1 MFKIALLFLLFQ
13 YEAGDVQIGE
23 APYTLI
29 KETEYTLGPGDKL
42 EILIKDLGTT
52 YIAVVDLHGE
62 IALKLP
68 LPEMITTSLQNTQ
81 SSTLNISSVFDF
93 KKVVGLTIAQLK
105 DSLQNWYSKY
115 YKGTKFDVRLL
126 KPRRLSIFLCGR
138 INNPGPVRS
147 FSTARLVNILISS
160 GKCSYDADISRI
172 KVFSINGDVY
182 NVNLRKFYMEGDYS
196 QNPLVATIRKIYVP
210 PVQSGV
216 VVVGAVKGYPV
227 NRFATRELQALSG
240 NFILTFEANV
250 LKIEVKDS
258 LKVSEIIT
266 LAGGLKSYS
275 IIEDIYSAKK
285 GKVTLD
291 TYIMPGD
298 TLYIPPFTDKVF
310 VAGEVKNPQ
319 PVPYLPGASISTYI
333 SYCGGFT
340 DRASKKPTVYRANK
354 KLKSPLEIK
363 PGDIIYVEPVTLKWW
378 QDYAQILQI
387 ATTVVVTWLTLR
399 K

>member
-1 MFKIALLFLLFQ
+1 MFKIVLLFLLFQ
-13 YEAGDVQIGE
+13 YESGGIQIGE
-23 APYTLI
+23 APYTFI
-29 KETEYTLGPGDKL
+29 RETEYTLGPGDSL
-42 EILIKDLGTT
+42 EVLIKDLGTS
-52 YIAVVDLHGE
+52 YIAMVDLNGK
-62 IALKLP
+62 IALTLP
-68 LPEMITTSLQNTQ
+68 LPDLTTTSLQSTQ
-81 SSTLNISSVFDF
+81 SSMLGVRSVLDF
-93 KKVVGLTIAQLK
+93 KKAAGLTIAQLK
-105 DSLQNWYSKY
+105 DSLQIWYSKY
-115 YKGTKFDVRLL
+115 YKGKEFDVRLL
-126 KPRRLSIFLCGR
+126 KPRQFDIFLYGR

-147 FSTARLVNILISS
+147 FSTARLVDILISS

-172 KVFSINGDVY
+172 KVFSVSGDVY

-196 QNPLVATIRKIYVP
+196 QNPLVATIRKIFIP

-227 NRFATRELQALSG
+227 ISFATREVQALSG

-258 LKVSEIIT
+258 LKVSEIISQ
-266 LAGGLKSYS
+266 AGGLKSYS

-291 TYIMPGD
+291 TYIMPDD

-333 SYCGGFT
+333 SYCGGYT
-340 DRASKKPTVYRANK
+340 DRASRKPIVYRANK
-354 KLKSPLEIK
+354 KLKNPLEIK
-363 PGDIIYVEPVTLKWW
+363 PGDIIYVEPVILKWW

-387 ATTVVVTWLTLR
+387 ATTLAVTWLTLT

>member
-23 APYTLI
+23 APYTFI
-29 KETEYTLGPGDKL
+29 KETEYTLGPGDSL
-42 EILIKDLGTT
+42 EILIKDLGTS
-52 YIAVVDLHGE
+52 YIAMVDLNGK
-62 IALKLP
+62 IALTLP
-68 LPEMITTSLQNTQ
+68 LPDLSTTILQSTQ
-81 SSTLNISSVFDF
+81 SSMPGIHSVLDF
-93 KKVVGLTIAQLK
+93 KKAAGLTIAQLK
-105 DSLQNWYSKY
+105 DSLQIWYSKY
-115 YKGTKFDVRLL
+115 YKGTEFDVRLL
-126 KPRRLSIFLCGR
+126 KPRRFNIFLYGR

-147 FSTARLVNILISS
+147 FSTARLVDILISS

-172 KVFSINGDVY
+172 KVFSVNGDVY
-182 NVNLRKFYMEGDYS
+182 NINLRKFYMEGDYS
-196 QNPLVATIRKIYVP
+196 QNPLVATMHKVYIPLVK
-210 PVQSGV
+210 SGV

-227 NRFATRELQALSG
+227 ISFATREVQALSG
-240 NFILTFEANV
+240 NFILTFDANV

-258 LKVSEIIT
+258 LKVSEIIN
-266 LAGGLKSYS
+266 LAGGLRSYS

-319 PVPYLPGASISTYI
+319 PVPYLPGAGISTYI

-340 DRASKKPTVYRANK
+340 DRASRKPMVYRANK
-354 KLKSPLEIK
+354 KLKNPLEIK
-363 PGDIIYVEPVTLKWW
+363 PGDIIYVKPVTLKWW